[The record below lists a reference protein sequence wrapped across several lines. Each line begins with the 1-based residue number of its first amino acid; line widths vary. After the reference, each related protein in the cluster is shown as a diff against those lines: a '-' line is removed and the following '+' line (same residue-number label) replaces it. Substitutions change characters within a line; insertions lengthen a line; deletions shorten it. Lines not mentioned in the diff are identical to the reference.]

1 MRLRGR
7 RAKTANT
14 AAQAEAQ
21 AALAVV
27 AQHAEAGW
35 HAQTDVPNPS
45 WAAPQMWSQAW
56 PPTTV
61 MEATPGTETPPTP
74 SAQPAQPAP
83 SAAPSA
89 PPAPVPPT
97 AASPQEAIDAIV
109 VGGASSFDIP
119 TELVRVLE
127 VVTTMCDHVIEY
139 IEADR
144 AERRMMIEALTRLT
158 RTISD
163 QVVLPAAPNGNGH
176 YVEELEPSP
185 ERLIGGS
192 MPSGPERI
200 VDVREPDQAVE
211 VRCRFGDRWVDGFEI
226 CEVLKEERGVR
237 YRLRRRID
245 GFVLPELFDAVDI
258 RHVETFEELTSTP
271 NQQKYWS
278 PL

>member
-7 RAKTANT
+7 RKKTANT

-35 HAQTDVPNPS
+35 QAQTDVPNPS
-45 WAAPQMWSQAW
+45 WAPPQMWSQAW

-61 MEATPGTETPPTP
+61 MEATPPAEPAPAPTP
-74 SAQPAQPAP
+74 SAPPTPLQPPA
-83 SAAPSA
+83 ASA
-89 PPAPVPPT
+89 PEPT
-97 AASPQEAIDAIV
+97 SAQEAIDAIV

-163 QVVLPAAPNGNGH
+163 QVVLPTAPNGNGH
-176 YVEELEPSP
+176 YGEELEPSP

-192 MPSGPERI
+192 MPAGPDRI

-226 CEVLKEERGVR
+226 CEVLKEDRGVR

-271 NQQKYWS
+271 QQQRNWS